1 MTVLNKREEDIKNGF
16 DGGGD
21 YQESLKSVGG
31 NASSVGGKAYTPPKD
46 NSSYYEALKNESY
59 STLLQSEIQASIA
72 RDQAMKYTQGQLN
85 AQGYGTQGLSASSEI
100 GLHNNYM
107 GALNQAQSDYRN
119 SLLGIKQQEQN
130 AKEEQFQ
137 QLATLMEGAEST
149 ENLGRLFDAY
159 GISVDENGN
168 LGGNYFNSLDPQS
181 QAQLKYLYDS
191 YNKSYGTAENE
202 EKQQA
207 FIEKYAVADYIGS
220 GIEAGTPISD
230 ARLNETIRKF
240 DTNDVLKDMQSG
252 DVVEVVDGKNTSYMV
267 NNNGQWYYISK
278 EGYQNATGTKY
289 TASKDGIYS
298 EQGQKDFD
306 SFKNRFGINS
316 KTKTLSISELS
327 PEDRKQLPN
336 LNNYDV
342 YDSGIGYYVFYD
354 NKFYKISK
362 EKFEEQQQQNYQ
374 TNQDKRN
381 AYRTELAKAGKY

>member
-1 MTVLNKREEDIKNGF
+1 MAVLNKRADDIKNGL

-31 NASSVGGKAYTPPKD
+31 KVYTPPKD

-85 AQGYGTQGLSASSEI
+85 AQGYGTQGLSESSNI
-100 GLHNNYM
+100 GAYNNYM
-107 GALNQAQSDYRN
+107 GALNNAQSDYRN

-137 QLATLMEGAEST
+137 QLATLMGGAEST

-159 GISVDENGN
+159 GITVDENGN
-168 LGGNYFNSLDPQS
+168 LGGDYFNSLDPQS

-220 GIEAGTPISD
+220 GIEAGTPIIAGAIGLAEACKYLDNIGLDNIAKYEYELKTFAISK
-230 ARLNETIRKF
+230 LKEIEGVNIYNETAETGIISFNLEGIHPHDAASVFDNHKVCIIAGHHCAQLITAWLKTIGTIRASFYFYNTK
-240 DTNDVLKDMQSG
+240 DDVLKF
-252 DVVEVVDGKNTSYMV
+252 
-267 NNNGQWYYISK
+267 I
-278 EGYQNATGTKY
+278 EGV
-289 TASKDGIYS
+289 KDAIKFFG
-298 EQGQKDFD
+298 
-306 SFKNRFGINS
+306 SF
-316 KTKTLSISELS
+316 
-327 PEDRKQLPN
+327 
-336 LNNYDV
+336 
-342 YDSGIGYYVFYD
+342 
-354 NKFYKISK
+354 
-362 EKFEEQQQQNYQ
+362 
-374 TNQDKRN
+374 
-381 AYRTELAKAGKY
+381 